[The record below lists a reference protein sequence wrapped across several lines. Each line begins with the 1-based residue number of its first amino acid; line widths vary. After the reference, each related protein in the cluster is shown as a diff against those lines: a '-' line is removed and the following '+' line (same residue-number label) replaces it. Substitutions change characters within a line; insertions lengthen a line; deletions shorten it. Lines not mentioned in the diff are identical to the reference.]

1 MFIQVIRGRTGDTA
15 GLRAA
20 LDRWV
25 AELSGSAPGW
35 LGTTAGVTDD
45 GTFVNLARFESE
57 EAARANSERP
67 EQGAWWQET
76 SKLLTGDVIFHDCH
90 EVIPFLGGGSDDAG
104 FVQVIEGK
112 VRNVS
117 RMRELNDLYES
128 EFTDFRPDVIGGI
141 AALWGEGS
149 FTQAI
154 YFTSE
159 EEARE
164 GERKQPPSE
173 LKALFDEEMSLYEGD
188 LVYYDL
194 RDPWLASAR

>member
-1 MFIQVIRGRTGDTA
+1 MFIQVMRAGATDVS

-20 LDRWV
+20 LERWV
-25 AELSGSAPGW
+25 EELSGGATGW

-57 EAARANSERP
+57 QAARANSERP
-67 EQGAWWQET
+67 EQGEWWSET
-76 SKLLTGDVIFHDCH
+76 SKLLSGEVVFHDCP
-90 EVIPFLGGGSDDAG
+90 EVLPFLGGGSDDAG
-104 FVQVIEGK
+104 FVQVIEGR
-112 VRNVS
+112 VRDVQ

-128 EFTDFRPDVIGGI
+128 QFTDFRSDVLGGV

-159 EEARE
+159 ESARE
-164 GERKQPPSE
+164 GERRQPPPE
-173 LKALFDEEMSLYEGD
+173 LKALFEEEMSLYEGE

-194 RDPWLASAR
+194 RDPWLLSAR